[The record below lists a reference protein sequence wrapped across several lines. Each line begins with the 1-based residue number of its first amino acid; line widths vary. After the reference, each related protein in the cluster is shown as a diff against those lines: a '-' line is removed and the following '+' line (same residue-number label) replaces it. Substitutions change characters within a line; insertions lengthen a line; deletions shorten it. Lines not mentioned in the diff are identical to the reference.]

1 MPLQGRLKKQNE
13 RKRRDSRG
21 CTSLQS
27 TCCQTLPWHRGDRH
41 QLCLQGPGP
50 GASPC
55 PQICRDRT
63 QTAFPTTWEQHAAV
77 PRAGWGHEQTHVHQ
91 THQGACLMFTSS
103 CSHPHV
109 PSQSPGL
116 HAGISACLSPFAG
129 CVWTPQA
136 PARATEHRSVPQHT
150 GPCHSTPVHVTE
162 HQSVSQHTSPCHST
176 PVCATG
182 RQHARMRSPGV
193 CCTCTCSHIH

>member
-1 MPLQGRLKKQNE
+1 MPLQGRLIKQNE

-77 PRAGWGHEQTHVHQ
+77 PRAGWGHEQTHVRQ
-91 THQGACLMFTSS
+91 THQGACLVFASS

-109 PSQSPGL
+109 SSQSPGL
-116 HAGISACLSPFAG
+116 HARISACLSPFAG

-136 PARATEHRSVPQHT
+136 LVRVTAHRSVPQHT
-150 GPCHSTPVHVTE
+150 GQCHRTPV
-162 HQSVSQHTSPCHST
+162 S
-176 PVCATG
+176 ATG
-182 RQHARMRSPGV
+182 RQHAWMRSPGV
-193 CCTCTCSHIH
+193 CCTCTCSHID